1 MLAPSALR
9 SSTRG
14 VPGLLLAALFLAVR
28 LLASS
33 MAMAAPA
40 TNAIAG
46 TTVICHTGLDDD
58 APVSAP
64 VHDHACLVCPAC
76 HVVSEV
82 GMPVPAPA
90 AMREGV
96 GGDIGRAVAPPGST
110 GPPHQA
116 RVTAYPTGP
125 PAAPI

>member
-40 TNAIAG
+40 ANTITGA
-46 TTVICHTGLDDD
+46 TVICHAALGDDPSP
-58 APVSAP
+58 AQE
-64 VHDHACLVCPAC
+64 HDGACLVCPVC
-76 HVVSEV
+76 HAVSQV
-82 GMPVPAPA
+82 GLPTPPSSMLPV
-90 AMREGV
+90 GI
-96 GGDIGRAVAPPGST
+96 GGEIGRLVAPPGST
-110 GPPHQA
+110 GPPRQP

-125 PAAPI
+125 PAASI

>member
-40 TNAIAG
+40 PNVITGA
-46 TTVICHTGLDDD
+46 TLICHTGLDDD
-58 APVSAP
+58 APPAP
-64 VHDHACLVCPAC
+64 VHNHACLVCPAC

-82 GMPVPAPA
+82 GLPAPVPAVMP
-90 AMREGV
+90 EIV
-96 GGDIGRAVAPPGST
+96 GGDIGRAVALPGST
-110 GPPHQA
+110 GPPRQP

-125 PAAPI
+125 PVAPI

>member
-14 VPGLLLAALFLAVR
+14 VPGLLLAALFLALR

-33 MAMAAPA
+33 MAMAAPVP
-40 TNAIAG
+40 NAVAG
-46 TTVICHTGLDDD
+46 AIVICHTGLDDD
-58 APVSAP
+58 APPAP
-64 VHDHACLVCPAC
+64 GHDPACLVCPAC

-82 GMPVPAPA
+82 GLPMSAPA
-90 AMREGV
+90 VMPEVV
-96 GGDIGRAVAPPGST
+96 GGDIGRVGAPPGST
-110 GPPHQA
+110 GPPRQP

-125 PAAPI
+125 PVASI

>member
-33 MAMAAPA
+33 MAMAAP
-40 TNAIAG
+40 NAVAG
-46 TTVICHTGLDDD
+46 ATVICHTGLDDD
-58 APVSAP
+58 APP
-64 VHDHACLVCPAC
+64 TPEHDHACLMCPAC

-82 GMPVPAPA
+82 GLPAPAPA
-90 AMREGV
+90 AVPEIF
-96 GGDIGRAVAPPGST
+96 GGDIGRVLGPPGST
-110 GPPHQA
+110 GPPRRP

-125 PAAPI
+125 PVASI

>member
-33 MAMAAPA
+33 MAMAAPVP
-40 TNAIAG
+40 NAVSGA
-46 TTVICHTGLDDD
+46 TVICHTGLDDD
-58 APVSAP
+58 APPAP
-64 VHDHACLVCPAC
+64 GHDHACLVCPAC
-76 HVVSEV
+76 HVVSQV
-82 GMPVPAPA
+82 GLLIPAPA
-90 AMREGV
+90 VMTQV
-96 GGDIGRAVAPPGST
+96 DGGDIGRVVAPPGST
-110 GPPHQA
+110 GPPRQP

-125 PAAPI
+125 PVAPI